1 MKTCHLIPREFNQVQ
16 IISRQMV
23 QYLSLQTLCVL
34 PRHAAPATTLPMH
47 FNVRTATAVGAAA
60 MLAAASVSVAADY
73 PVRPV
78 RIVVPYSPGGGT
90 DFTARTVAQK
100 LTSSLGQTFVVDNRP
115 GAAGIIGTQI
125 IAGAQADG
133 YSILWTDNAHLVN
146 PLVFKDA
153 KYDALGNFEP
163 IGFIAAAPQALVG
176 TLTLPAN
183 TLKDLLALPRAQSGK
198 YVVGSP
204 GLASV
209 PHFTYERLRLQT
221 GLTLVHV
228 PYKGSGA
235 SLADVLAGQIQL
247 VMTSVAP
254 AIPLITGNR
263 VKGLGVAATARL
275 RPLPDVQTF
284 NEAGLKDFTAA
295 AWYGVLAPKGTP
307 HAVVE
312 RLNREIAKALASPEI
327 GERFVAQALD
337 ITPGSPEDFR
347 REIAAETERWKVV
360 IKQTGFKL
368 E

>member
-1 MKTCHLIPREFNQVQ
+1 
-16 IISRQMV
+16 
-23 QYLSLQTLCVL
+23 
-34 PRHAAPATTLPMH
+34 
-47 FNVRTATAVGAAA
+47 
-60 MLAAASVSVAADY
+60 MLAAATASAAADY

-78 RIVVPYSPGGGT
+78 RVVVPYSPGGGT

-125 IAGAQADG
+125 VASAQPDG
-133 YSILWTDNAHLVN
+133 YTIVWNDNAHLVN

-163 IGFIAAAPQALVG
+163 IAQIAAAPQALVG
-176 TLTLPAN
+176 ALAIPAN
-183 TLKDLLALPRAQSGK
+183 TLRDLLALPRSQTAG
-198 YVVGSP
+198 YAIGSS

-235 SLADVLAGQIQL
+235 SLADLVAGQIQL
-247 VMTSVAP
+247 AMNSAAP
-254 AIPLITGNR
+254 AIPLVLGNR
-263 VKGLGVAATARL
+263 IKGLGVAAAARL
-275 RPLPDVQTF
+275 RQLPEVPTF

-307 HAVVE
+307 RAIVNL
-312 RLNREIAKALASPEI
+312 LNREIRKALATPEI
-327 GERFVAQALD
+327 GERFGSQALE
-337 ITPGSPEDFR
+337 ITPGAPEDFR

>member
-1 MKTCHLIPREFNQVQ
+1 MLV
-16 IISRQMV
+16 
-23 QYLSLQTLCVL
+23 
-34 PRHAAPATTLPMH
+34 A
-47 FNVRTATAVGAAA
+47 ATASA
-60 MLAAASVSVAADY
+60 AADY

-78 RIVVPYSPGGGT
+78 RVVVPYSPGGGT
-90 DFTARTVAQK
+90 DFTARTVAQR

-125 IAGAQADG
+125 VAAAQPDG
-133 YSILWTDNAHLVN
+133 YTIVWNDNAHLVN

-153 KYDALGNFEP
+153 KYDALGDFEP
-163 IGFIAAAPQALVG
+163 IAQIAAAPQMLAGALAI
-176 TLTLPAN
+176 PAN
-183 TLKDLLALPRAQSGK
+183 TLRDLLALPRSQTAG
-198 YVVGSP
+198 YAIGSS

-235 SLADVLAGQIQL
+235 SLADLLAGQIQL
-247 VMTSVAP
+247 AMNSAAP
-254 AIPLITGNR
+254 AIPLVQGNR
-263 VKGLGVAATARL
+263 IKGLGVAAAARL
-275 RPLPDVQTF
+275 RQLPGVPTF
-284 NEAGLKDFTAA
+284 NETGLKDFTAA

-307 HAVVE
+307 RAIVD
-312 RLNREIAKALASPEI
+312 RLNREIGKALARPEI
-327 GERFVAQALD
+327 GERFASQALE
-337 ITPGSPEDFR
+337 ITPGSPADFR